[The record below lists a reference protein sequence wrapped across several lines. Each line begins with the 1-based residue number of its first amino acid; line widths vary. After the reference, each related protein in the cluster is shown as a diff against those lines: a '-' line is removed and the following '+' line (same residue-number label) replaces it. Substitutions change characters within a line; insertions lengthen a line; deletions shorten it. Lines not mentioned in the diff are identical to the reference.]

1 MGQYIYHLR
10 QKRYDAAQ
18 FARHY
23 YSSKVSNSFYSILVG
38 IITNIIVSLLSMAY
52 WFWRIMSILFVFDM
66 LVITHHYF
74 DGIIYIVLVFI
85 PVFLIKEHLMDKW
98 RKTTYADVQKQ

>member
-1 MGQYIYHLR
+1 MGQYIYNLR

-18 FARHY
+18 LASYY
-23 YSSKVSNSFYSILVG
+23 YSSRVANSFFSMLVKT
-38 IITNIIVSLLSMAY
+38 ITNIIVSLLSIGY

-74 DGIIYIVLVFI
+74 DGIIYIILVFI
-85 PVFLIKEHLMDKW
+85 PIYLVKEYLMNKW
-98 RKTTYADVQKQ
+98 KNDFYDDVQEY